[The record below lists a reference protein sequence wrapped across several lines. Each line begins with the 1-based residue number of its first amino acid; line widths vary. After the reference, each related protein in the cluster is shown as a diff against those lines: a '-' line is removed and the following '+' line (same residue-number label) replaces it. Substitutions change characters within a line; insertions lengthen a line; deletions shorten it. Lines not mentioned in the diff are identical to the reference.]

1 MPQREATSQSVQEKY
16 LILEGAMRRIAD
28 LRTVYLHEW
37 DSTVEAGLDDA
48 RDIAKEALRRTR
60 EKV

>member
-1 MPQREATSQSVQEKY
+1 
-16 LILEGAMRRIAD
+16 MRRIAD